1 MTTKTHG
8 GKRPGAGRKKSQPT
22 VQIRVYQATAER
34 IKRKA
39 SAGKQT
45 VAEVVASRDW

>member
-1 MTTKTHG
+1 MTTKSHG
-8 GKRPGAGRKKSQPT
+8 GKRPGAGRPKSTPT
-22 VQIRVYQATAER
+22 VLIRVYQVTAER

-39 SAGKQT
+39 TDGKRT